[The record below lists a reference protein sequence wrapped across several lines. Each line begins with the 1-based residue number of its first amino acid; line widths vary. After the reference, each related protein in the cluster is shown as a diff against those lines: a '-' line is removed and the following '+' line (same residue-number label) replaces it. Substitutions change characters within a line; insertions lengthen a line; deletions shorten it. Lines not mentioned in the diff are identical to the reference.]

1 MSSWTVFWAMIGALL
16 GVNKGDA
23 RSTRLPPFKPTI
35 VVTNLSDAQIG
46 NAIYDIR
53 AQRYIKISQYHW
65 RREFNNTNVFVP
77 TLESLSR
84 SNTPPQFVLDNADAM
99 H

>member
-1 MSSWTVFWAMIGALL
+1 MNSWTVFWAMIGSLL

-23 RSTRLPPFKPTI
+23 RSVGLPPFKPTI
-35 VVTNLSDAQIG
+35 VVTNLVDAQIG

-53 AQRYIKISQYHW
+53 AQRYIKISDQHW
-65 RREFNNTNVFVP
+65 RREFNSSNVFVP
-77 TLESLSR
+77 TLESFSR
-84 SNTPPQFVLDNADAM
+84 SNTPPQFVLDDANSM